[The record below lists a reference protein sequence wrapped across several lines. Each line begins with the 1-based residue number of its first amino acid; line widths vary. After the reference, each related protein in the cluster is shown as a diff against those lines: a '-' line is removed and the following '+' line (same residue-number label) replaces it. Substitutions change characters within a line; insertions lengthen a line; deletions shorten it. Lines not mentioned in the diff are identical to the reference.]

1 MLKQALFS
9 KMRTN
14 ALIILLLFLSQHAL
28 AQVII
33 DSCFMS
39 VPPGTDFTS
48 SPDLANNTFIEADLL
63 EWTGTQWIGG
73 WPSVNVT
80 IPPPNG
86 GVGCRALFIGS
97 GTAWTTGGEGFGLRL
112 SSPLIAGQFYSF
124 DISYVSDGVGSDGN
138 FAPAF
143 YTNNAPTI
151 STGTLSGNLPP
162 VGFAW
167 ETNTFSFLATAAQTG
182 HNWILIHSGPD
193 GSSGLINS
201 FCSSCQ
207 DCSSFP
213 GSFSFGNDVT
223 LCAGQ
228 TLSLDAALGNSI
240 YLWQDGST
248 NPTFTVSQPG
258 TYWVQISN
266 DCGILS
272 DTLNVIYTSPPDP
285 VNLGADTTLCEGASL
300 LLEVTTPNVTCLWQN
315 NAAAPT
321 FNVSQPGTYWVQL
334 SNNCGAV
341 RDSLVVS
348 YETPPHIS
356 LGIDLTL
363 CEGST
368 TLLDATTPHAD
379 YLWQDGSSGP
389 TLLVSEE
396 GTYWSQAT
404 NLCGTDT
411 DTIRIFY
418 LSPPEVEL
426 GQDTILCQGES
437 LLLNATQPGADYL
450 WHDHSNS
457 STYLVTQPGIYSVV
471 VTNDCGTD
479 NSAINIDFDN
489 CMFCDLYIPNAFSPN
504 RDGINDDFMPVS
516 NCGFENYKLV
526 VFSRWGEQLF
536 ETDLP
541 AQGWDGVFR
550 AEELPAGVYVYQ
562 VTFQFLDGVVKTKSG
577 SVTLV
582 R

>member
-1 MLKQALFS
+1 MK
-9 KMRTN
+9 TN

-213 GSFSFGNDVT
+213 GSFSFGSDVT

-272 DTLNVIYTSPPDP
+272 DTLNVNYTSPPDP
-285 VNLGADTTLCEGASL
+285 VYLGTDTTLCEGASL

-334 SNNCGAV
+334 SNNCGDV

-396 GTYWSQAT
+396 GTYWSQVT

-457 STYLVTQPGIYSVV
+457 STYLVTQPGTFSVL

-479 NSAINIDFDN
+479 NSAITIDFDN

-541 AQGWDGVFR
+541 AKGWDGVFR
-550 AEELPAGVYVYQ
+550 AEELPVGVYVYQ